1 MSWKPTDM
9 PDQEGTVAVVTGS
22 NSGIGFWTALRL
34 AEAGA
39 QVTLACRNLDKAAA
53 ARDRIV
59 ERIPTA
65 KVDVGLLDL
74 ANLADVERFSTE
86 FQANNNRLD
95 LLINNAGIMIPPYGL
110 TPQGHELQMGTNH
123 LGHFA
128 LTGRLLPLML
138 TSPAPRVVTVSST
151 AHRIGRINFNDLHHS
166 KRYVPWLAYGQSKLA
181 NLLFAYELDRR
192 LASEHPTVMSTAAH
206 PGFATTGITRESS
219 WIPFFEP
226 LFGQNADTGAW
237 PTLRA
242 ATDPDAP
249 RGSYW
254 GPRWCFQLWG
264 PPKLV
269 GSSRAS
275 RNQATAEALWR
286 ASEELTGVQY
296 LS

>member
-9 PDQEGTVAVVTGS
+9 PDQQGKVAVVTGS
-22 NSGIGFWTALRL
+22 NSGIGFWAALRL

-39 QVTLACRNLDKAAA
+39 QVTLACRNRTKATE

-59 ERIPTA
+59 ERAPHATVNIA
-65 KVDVGLLDL
+65 LLDL

-86 FQANNNRLD
+86 FSAHHDRLD

-110 TPQGHELQMGTNH
+110 TPQGHELQLGTNH

-128 LTGRLLPLML
+128 LTGRLLPTLL
-138 TSPAPRVVTVSST
+138 ASPAPRVVTVAST

-166 KRYVPWLAYGQSKLA
+166 KRYIPWLAYGQSKLA

-192 LASEHPTVMSTAAH
+192 LASAHSAAMSTAAH
-206 PGFATTGITRESS
+206 PGFASTGITRESA

-275 RNQATAEALWR
+275 RNRDSAEALWR
-286 ASEELTGVQY
+286 ASEELTGFRY